1 MEFTA
6 KQIAEFLGGKV
17 EGNGDAR
24 VSDFAKIEEGRPG
37 ALSFLSNPKYTHY
50 IYTTESSIVLVNN
63 DFKAEQA
70 INATL
75 IRVPDAYSAIA
86 QLLTLVQSMQSQRSG
101 IDPRAYVAEGA
112 TVEEGAYV
120 GAFAVVEQGA
130 HIGKNARIYP
140 HAFVGEGSSVGNDSI
155 VYAHATLYD
164 HTEVGE
170 RCIIHA
176 GAVIGADGF
185 GFAPDA
191 EGCYHKIPQIGHVK
205 IDDDVE
211 IGANTTIDRAT
222 MGVTHIAKGVK
233 LDNLVQI
240 AHNVEVGEHTAM
252 AAQTGVAGSTKIAPH
267 CIFAGQVGVAGHIEV
282 AAGSIFGAQ
291 TGVAGAV
298 KEPGKI
304 WQGSPAMPVGIFRRS
319 AIAQRQTPE
328 LLQEFQALKKEVAR
342 LTALLEE
349 KK

>member
-6 KQIAEFLGGKV
+6 QQIAEFLGGTV
-17 EGNGDAR
+17 EGNNDTR

-50 IYTTESSIVLVNN
+50 IYTTKSSIVLVNN
-63 DFKAEQA
+63 DFTAEHP
-70 INATL
+70 IEATL
-75 IRVPDAYSAIA
+75 IRVPDSYAALA
-86 QLLTLVQSMQSQRSG
+86 QLLTMVQNMQATRTG
-101 IDPRAYVAEGA
+101 IDPLAAIGEGA
-112 TVEEGAYV
+112 DIDATAYV
-120 GAFAVVEQGA
+120 GAYAVVEHGA
-130 HIGKNARIYP
+130 HIGRNARIYP
-140 HAFVGEGSSVGNDSI
+140 HVFIGEGSIIGDDSI

-164 HTEVGE
+164 HTELGK
-170 RCIIHA
+170 RCIVHA

-191 EGCYHKIPQIGHVK
+191 EGHYHKIPQIGHVK

-222 MGVTHIAKGVK
+222 MGVTHIAQGVK

-240 AHNVEVGEHTAM
+240 AHNVEIGEHTAM

-267 CIFAGQVGVAGHIEV
+267 CIFAGQVGVAGHLEI
-282 AAGSIFGAQ
+282 AQGSIFGAQ
-291 TGVAGAV
+291 TGVASVV
-298 KEPGKI
+298 KEPGKT

-328 LLQEFQALKKEVAR
+328 LLQQLRTLQKEVER
-342 LTALLEE
+342 LSTIVE
-349 KK
+349 KMK